1 MKFVTV
7 IFVVNCVNSKMSDH
21 MKSVYLKRWDDQGE
35 KVYKILNNSKQSAK
49 FSKLINKNR
58 DINWVDLES
67 YCTQITTVRPDPT
80 ESFNEC
86 IGHLV
91 HWTTTADFNDAT
103 DVNKLMI
110 SYWNE
115 NRYSQLKNFSF
126 WKGEKLN
133 SSKFKALIAALA
145 ATQLRVLVTTHDS
158 NGDGKLEDLD
168 QKNELDQYEKW
179 MKRQR
184 RRFWSFKQLVSQPS
198 VQGYLDNVWT
208 TNQINTKIDVKEIVK
223 NAVDILNLWNEI
235 IRVEN
240 QFN

>member
-1 MKFVTV
+1 M
-7 IFVVNCVNSKMSDH
+7 
-21 MKSVYLKRWDDQGE
+21 
-35 KVYKILNNSKQSAK
+35 NNSKQSAK

-67 YCTQITTVRPDPT
+67 HCTQITTVRPDPT

-91 HWTTTADFNDAT
+91 HWTTTAGKYTVMMGSVFICRVLEVLQTKNDLTGNSDFNDAT

-133 SSKFKALIAALA
+133 SSKFKALIGALA
-145 ATQLRVLVTTHDS
+145 ATQLRVL
-158 NGDGKLEDLD
+158 GKFHSLTDFHHMGL
-168 QKNELDQYEKW
+168 
-179 MKRQR
+179 
-184 RRFWSFKQLVSQPS
+184 S
-198 VQGYLDNVWT
+198 G
-208 TNQINTKIDVKEIVK
+208 
-223 NAVDILNLWNEI
+223 A
-235 IRVEN
+235 
-240 QFN
+240 